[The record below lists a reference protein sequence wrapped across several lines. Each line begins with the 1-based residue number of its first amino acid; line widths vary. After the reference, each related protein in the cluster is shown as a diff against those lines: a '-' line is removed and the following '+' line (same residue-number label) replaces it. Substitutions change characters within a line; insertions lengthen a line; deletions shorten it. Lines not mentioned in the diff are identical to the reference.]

1 MDIRSIRC
9 VACNGLMRIK
19 AEENGKIYLICG
31 HCDYEIVYEPVRKE
45 PKCEGCKD
53 GKTH

>member
-19 AEENGKIYLICG
+19 AEENGKVYLVCD
-31 HCDYEIVYEPVRKE
+31 HYDYEIVYEPVRKE
-45 PKCEGCKD
+45 GKCAGCKD
-53 GKTH
+53 GKIR